1 MVIVGEWGINAV
13 IWQDF
18 LQSLLPVKYAA
29 KLTDTIQQLSDSQ
42 IHLNNNIMKVT
53 LAALAKHEA
62 TSPGLR
68 PTSLRPFIFI
78 LSPQPPS
85 PHHHLHYHSRRRR
98 LH

>member
-1 MVIVGEWGINAV
+1 MVIVGELGLNV
-13 IWQDF
+13 DIWQEF

-42 IHLNNNIMKVT
+42 IHLIIMKVT

>member
-1 MVIVGEWGINAV
+1 MVIVGELGINGD

-18 LQSLLPVKYAA
+18 LKSLLPVKYAA
-29 KLTDTIQQLSDSQ
+29 KLTDTIQQLSDSK
-42 IHLNNNIMKVT
+42 IHLIIMKVT

-78 LSPQPPS
+78 LLPQPPP